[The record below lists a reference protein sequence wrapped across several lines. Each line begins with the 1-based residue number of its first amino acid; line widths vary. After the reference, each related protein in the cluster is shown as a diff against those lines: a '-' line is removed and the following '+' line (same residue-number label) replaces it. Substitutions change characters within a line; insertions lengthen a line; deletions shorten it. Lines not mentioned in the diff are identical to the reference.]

1 MKDSYI
7 DTGRLHSGHE
17 CLYDFRRLLRFR
29 ENALVALGDKPYSPA
44 FEPVAYVSVAEFSEK
59 TLHQTETSW
68 IDGFDA
74 ADLGKRIGKI
84 AATTARNCDFCQ
96 QFRACL
102 IDSYVQ
108 VRIHFL
114 HIHGREA
121 TCRPA
126 AYHSHFLSVFS
137 HHFVINARI

>member
-1 MKDSYI
+1 
-7 DTGRLHSGHE
+7 LSGAP
-17 CLYDFRRLLRFR
+17 RFR

-44 FEPVAYVSVAEFSEK
+44 FEPVAYVSVAEFPEEA
-59 TLHQTETSW
+59 LHQTETPR
-68 IDGFDA
+68 IDGFDT
-74 ADLGKRIGKI
+74 ADLSKRIGEI
-84 AATTARNCDFCQ
+84 AAATSCNRDFCQ

-114 HIHGREA
+114 HIHGRET